1 MRFHELVHGIYFD
14 DLDALQILHNSRY
27 LLLIERTIGSFFRH
41 LGWTGMRDVHKHP
54 DQFHLIRAN
63 HIEYHRP
70 VTSVGDVRVRVWVER
85 LGTSSL
91 TFGFKVL
98 PLDEDREYA
107 SCRDPP
113 APARGWIPT
122 AGVPPPGP
130 RRSASTWPPT
140 AAGPTRPCDRHAAAA
155 ASASTLVALG

>member
-1 MRFHELVHGIYFD
+1 MRFHELVHSIYFD

-27 LLLIERTIGSFFRH
+27 VLLIERTIGSFFRH

-70 VTSVGDVRVRVWVER
+70 VTAVGEVRVRVWVEK
-85 LGTSSL
+85 LGTTSL
-91 TFGFKVL
+91 TFGFRVL

-107 SCRDPP
+107 SGTRVLVRVDPESWRP
-113 APARGWIPT
+113 APWT
-122 AGVPPPGP
+122 
-130 RRSASTWPPT
+130 
-140 AAGPTRPCDRHAAAA
+140 
-155 ASASTLVALG
+155 

>member
-1 MRFHELVHGIYFD
+1 MRFHEVVHGIYFD

-54 DQFHLIRAN
+54 DQYHLIRAN

-70 VTSVGDVRVRVWVER
+70 VTELGEVRVRVWVEK
-85 LGTSSL
+85 LGRTSL
-91 TFGFKVL
+91 TFGFRVL

-107 SCRDPP
+107 SGTRVLVRVDPQSFRP
-113 APARGWIPT
+113 APWTDAFRAHLSPYC
-122 AGVPPPGP
+122 
-130 RRSASTWPPT
+130 R
-140 AAGPTRPCDRHAAAA
+140 AAGDPT
-155 ASASTLVALG
+155 

>member
-1 MRFHELVHGIYFD
+1 MRFHEVVHGIYFD

-54 DQFHLIRAN
+54 DQYHLIRAN

-70 VTSVGDVRVRVWVER
+70 VTELGEVRVRVWVEK
-85 LGTSSL
+85 LGRTSL
-91 TFGFKVL
+91 TFGFRVL

-107 SCRDPP
+107 SGTRVLVRVDPQTFRP
-113 APARGWIPT
+113 APWTDAFRVHLSPYC
-122 AGVPPPGP
+122 
-130 RRSASTWPPT
+130 R
-140 AAGPTRPCDRHAAAA
+140 AAGDPT
-155 ASASTLVALG
+155 